1 MNLPRTTEFF
11 VQLEGYETEKSVS
24 SLIKNPFSVD
34 GESDF
39 GLNNFEEEEGEL
51 SLLPECNS

>member
-11 VQLEGYETEKSVS
+11 VQLEGYETEKSIS
-24 SLIKNPFSVD
+24 SLNKNPFSVD
-34 GESDF
+34 GESGF
-39 GLNNFEEEEGEL
+39 GLNKLEEEAGEL